1 VRSRHDER
9 GGVAGGQRP
18 CGAVRCGAGT
28 TGRCL
33 GGSSCAA
40 RGFARGAET
49 WSGSW
54 GRPRHH
60 GTWHTAA
67 SCARRPRSRPRGSLR
82 ERLAALRRWMPE
94 RPAAAQCPPTPAP
107 RRVVLAHGHARP
119 VTNVRAEMGRLANR
133 PPNRTH
139 PRHRPRIGSGEV
151 ASRSPAAVSR
161 ISRRRALLTRRCGR
175 PPATARLRALSRRRR
190 EDAGGPVA
198 DTTPRARA
206 PPIFSARG
214 RRASPF
220 GAVSAGARAGR
231 LDWIGSAPHTG
242 RGGIVHA
249 KAASFFIP
257 PRPAPRLRSK
267 AADAAE
273 VRHIPRRARAGPPV
287 AGRPGIVTERLP
299 APPPPP
305 ALPYGWRLT

>member
-1 VRSRHDER
+1 MSRHER
-9 GGVAGGQRP
+9 DGVAGGQPP
-18 CGAVRCGAGT
+18 CGACGHHPPLP
-28 TGRCL
+28 RWEQL
-33 GGSSCAA
+33 RRSWLCARRRRRDVERE
-40 RGFARGAET
+40 RGC
-49 WSGSW
+49 
-54 GRPRHH
+54 PRHH
-60 GTWHTAA
+60 GTRLVGTRQPHAPGGPA
-67 SCARRPRSRPRGSLR
+67 VACVSRSLR
-82 ERLAALRRWMPE
+82 CADGCPSLLTVNQLRNLLTHSRASPYRSPGAWTRPTRNERETVRGVGWLTARQPHA
-94 RPAAAQCPPTPAP
+94 PAP
-107 RRVVLAHGHARP
+107 P
-119 VTNVRAEMGRLANR
+119 AED
-133 PPNRTH
+133 
-139 PRHRPRIGSGEV
+139 RIRGEG

-198 DTTPRARA
+198 DTTPRERHLIFPPVEAA
-206 PPIFSARG
+206 P
-214 RRASPF
+214 SPF

-267 AADAAE
+267 AAE

-287 AGRPGIVTERLP
+287 AGRPGIVTEKLP